1 MSESLYP
8 LARAAVSITRHL
20 SAAQFALSAAQF
32 AKDQKD
38 AISLVASQGGRFTVS
53 GEVSALNRL
62 IVAEEDGPVE
72 RRYSF
77 PVGILLGR

>member
-1 MSESLYP
+1 MHSEADEAPDFPTEDVFSCE
-8 LARAAVSITRHL
+8 L
-20 SAAQFALSAAQF
+20 SA
-32 AKDQKD
+32 
-38 AISLVASQGGRFTVS
+38 I
-53 GEVSALNRL
+53 NRL